1 MAFTVNDL
9 RDLLEILRT
18 MPEWKEALRRELL
31 GDELLALPG
40 LVRKLMAAVEEM
52 NRRLARVEQDIAEM
66 NRRLT
71 RVEQDI
77 AEMNRRLTRV
87 EQDVGVLK
95 ADVGV
100 LKADVE
106 VLKADVGVLKADVGV
121 LKADVGVL
129 KADVEVLKADV
140 EVLKADVGVLKAD
153 VEVLKADVGV
163 LKTDVA
169 TLKGDSLE
177 RKYRERPFVYFRRIV
192 RKSKVLT
199 DSEIEELL
207 SQAQAS
213 GALSE
218 ADVDEISRLDV
229 IVCGRRI
236 TDDSVA
242 YLAVEVSAKIDDY
255 DVERA
260 VRRAKLLEKIPGVVA
275 IPVVA
280 GEQLAPEGRRALM
293 QTTAWAVVD
302 GSAIESTSSAI

>member
-71 RVEQDI
+71 RVEQD
-77 AEMNRRLTRV
+77 V
-87 EQDVGVLK
+87 E
-95 ADVGV
+95 
-100 LKADVE
+100 
-106 VLKADVGVLKADVGV
+106 
-121 LKADVGVL
+121 VL

-140 EVLKADVGVLKAD
+140 EVLKADVGVLKADVEVLKAD

-260 VRRAKLLEKIPGVVA
+260 VRRAKLLAKIPGVVA

-280 GEQLAPEGRRALM
+280 GEQLAPEGRRALK
-293 QTTAWAVVD
+293 QTAAWAVVD
-302 GSAIESTSSAI
+302 GSAIESTSPAI

>member
-66 NRRLT
+66 NRRL
-71 RVEQDI
+71 
-77 AEMNRRLTRV
+77 ARV
-87 EQDVGVLK
+87 EQDV
-95 ADVGV
+95 
-100 LKADVE
+100 E
-106 VLKADVGVLKADVGV
+106 
-121 LKADVGVL
+121 VL

-140 EVLKADVGVLKAD
+140 EALKADVGVLKAD

-177 RKYRERPFVYFRRIV
+177 RKYCERPFVYFRRIV

-199 DSEIEELL
+199 DSKIEELL

>member
-71 RVEQDI
+71 RVEQD
-77 AEMNRRLTRV
+77 
-87 EQDVGVLK
+87 
-95 ADVGV
+95 
-100 LKADVE
+100 VE
-106 VLKADVGVLKADVGV
+106 VLKADVGVLKADVEV

>member
-1 MAFTVNDL
+1 MYPVFNYGPIIRAMAFTVNDF

-18 MPEWKEALRRELL
+18 MPDWKEALRRELL
-31 GDELLALPG
+31 GEEILMLPR
-40 LVRKLMAAVEEM
+40 LVRELIKAVEEM
-52 NRRLARVEQDIAEM
+52 SKRLYRVEQ
-66 NRRLT
+66 
-71 RVEQDI
+71 
-77 AEMNRRLTRV
+77 
-87 EQDVGVLK
+87 
-95 ADVGV
+95 
-100 LKADVE
+100 
-106 VLKADVGVLKADVGV
+106 
-121 LKADVGVL
+121 
-129 KADVEVLKADV
+129 DVEVLKADV

-207 SQAQAS
+207 SQAQAN

-229 IVCGRRI
+229 IVRGRRI

-260 VRRAKLLEKIPGVVA
+260 VRRAKLLAKIPGVVA

-280 GEQLAPEGRRALM
+280 GEQLAPEGRRALK
-293 QTTAWAVVD
+293 QTAAWAVVD
-302 GSAIESTSSAI
+302 GSAIESTSPAI

>member
-1 MAFTVNDL
+1 MYPVFNYGPIIRAMAFTVNDF

-31 GDELLALPG
+31 GEEILELPR
-40 LVRKLMAAVEEM
+40 LVRELIKAVEEM
-52 NRRLARVEQDIAEM
+52 SKRLYRVEQ
-66 NRRLT
+66 
-71 RVEQDI
+71 
-77 AEMNRRLTRV
+77 
-87 EQDVGVLK
+87 
-95 ADVGV
+95 
-100 LKADVE
+100 
-106 VLKADVGVLKADVGV
+106 
-121 LKADVGVL
+121 
-129 KADVEVLKADV
+129 DVEVLKADV
-140 EVLKADVGVLKAD
+140 EVLKADVGVLKED
-153 VEVLKADVGV
+153 VEVLKA
-163 LKTDVA
+163 DVA

-207 SQAQAS
+207 SQAQAN

-229 IVCGRRI
+229 IVRGRRI

-260 VRRAKLLEKIPGVVA
+260 VRRAKLLAKIPGVVA

-280 GEQLAPEGRRALM
+280 GEQLAPEGRRALK
-293 QTTAWAVVD
+293 QTAAWAVVD
-302 GSAIESTSSAI
+302 GSAIESTSPAI

>member
-1 MAFTVNDL
+1 MYPVFNYGPIIRAMAFTVNDF

-18 MPEWKEALRRELL
+18 MPDWKEALRRELL
-31 GDELLALPG
+31 GEEILELPR
-40 LVRKLMAAVEEM
+40 LVRELIKAVEEM
-52 NRRLARVEQDIAEM
+52 SKRLYRVEQ
-66 NRRLT
+66 
-71 RVEQDI
+71 
-77 AEMNRRLTRV
+77 
-87 EQDVGVLK
+87 
-95 ADVGV
+95 
-100 LKADVE
+100 
-106 VLKADVGVLKADVGV
+106 
-121 LKADVGVL
+121 
-129 KADVEVLKADV
+129 DVEVLKADV
-140 EVLKADVGVLKAD
+140 EVLKADVGVLKED
-153 VEVLKADVGV
+153 VEVLKA
-163 LKTDVA
+163 DVA

-207 SQAQAS
+207 SQAQAN

-229 IVCGRRI
+229 IVRGRRI

-260 VRRAKLLEKIPGVVA
+260 VRRAKLLAKIPGVVA

-280 GEQLAPEGRRALM
+280 GEQLAPEGRRALK
-293 QTTAWAVVD
+293 QTAAWAVVD
-302 GSAIESTSSAI
+302 GSAIESTSPAI

>member
-71 RVEQDI
+71 RVEQD
-77 AEMNRRLTRV
+77 V
-87 EQDVGVLK
+87 EVLK

-106 VLKADVGVLKADVGV
+106 VLKADVGVLKADVEV

-140 EVLKADVGVLKAD
+140 EVLKADVEVLKAD

>member
-1 MAFTVNDL
+1 MAFTVNDF

-18 MPEWKEALRRELL
+18 MPDWKEALRRELL
-31 GDELLALPG
+31 GEEILMLPR
-40 LVRKLMAAVEEM
+40 LVRELIKAVEEM
-52 NRRLARVEQDIAEM
+52 SKRLY
-66 NRRLT
+66 
-71 RVEQDI
+71 
-77 AEMNRRLTRV
+77 RV
-87 EQDVGVLK
+87 EQDV
-95 ADVGV
+95 
-100 LKADVE
+100 E
-106 VLKADVGVLKADVGV
+106 
-121 LKADVGVL
+121 VL

-140 EVLKADVGVLKAD
+140 EVLKA
-153 VEVLKADVGV
+153 
-163 LKTDVA
+163 DVA

-207 SQAQAS
+207 SQAQAN

-229 IVCGRRI
+229 IVRGRRI

-260 VRRAKLLEKIPGVVA
+260 VRRAKLLAKIPGVVA

-280 GEQLAPEGRRALM
+280 GEQLAPEGRRALK
-293 QTTAWAVVD
+293 QTAAWAVVD
-302 GSAIESTSSAI
+302 GSAIESTSPAI

>member
-1 MAFTVNDL
+1 MMAFTVNDF

-31 GDELLALPG
+31 GEEILALPR
-40 LVRKLMAAVEEM
+40 LVRELIKAVEEM
-52 NRRLARVEQDIAEM
+52 SKRLYRVEQ
-66 NRRLT
+66 
-71 RVEQDI
+71 
-77 AEMNRRLTRV
+77 
-87 EQDVGVLK
+87 
-95 ADVGV
+95 
-100 LKADVE
+100 
-106 VLKADVGVLKADVGV
+106 
-121 LKADVGVL
+121 
-129 KADVEVLKADV
+129 DVEVLKADV
-140 EVLKADVGVLKAD
+140 EVLKADVRVLKADVEVLKAD

-192 RKSKVLT
+192 RKSKVLA

-229 IVCGRRI
+229 IVRGRRI

-280 GEQLAPEGRRALM
+280 GEQLAPEGRRALK
-293 QTTAWAVVD
+293 QTVAWAVVD
-302 GSAIESTSSAI
+302 GSAVESTSPAI

>member
-31 GDELLALPG
+31 SDELLALPG

-52 NRRLARVEQDIAEM
+52 NRRL
-66 NRRLT
+66 
-71 RVEQDI
+71 
-77 AEMNRRLTRV
+77 TRV
-87 EQDVGVLK
+87 EQDV
-95 ADVGV
+95 
-100 LKADVE
+100 E
-106 VLKADVGVLKADVGV
+106 V

-140 EVLKADVGVLKAD
+140 EVLKADVEVLKADVEVLKAD

>member
-1 MAFTVNDL
+1 MYPVFNYGPIIRAMAFTVNDF

-31 GDELLALPG
+31 GEEILELPR
-40 LVRKLMAAVEEM
+40 LVRELIKAVEEM
-52 NRRLARVEQDIAEM
+52 SKRLY
-66 NRRLT
+66 
-71 RVEQDI
+71 
-77 AEMNRRLTRV
+77 RV
-87 EQDVGVLK
+87 EQDV
-95 ADVGV
+95 
-100 LKADVE
+100 E
-106 VLKADVGVLKADVGV
+106 V

-207 SQAQAS
+207 SQAQAN

-229 IVCGRRI
+229 IVRGRRI

-280 GEQLAPEGRRALM
+280 GEQLAPEGRRALK
-293 QTTAWAVVD
+293 QTAAWAIVD
-302 GSAIESTSSAI
+302 GSAIESTSPAI

>member
-1 MAFTVNDL
+1 MHPMYPVFNYGPIIRAMAFTVNDF

-31 GDELLALPG
+31 GEEILELPR
-40 LVRKLMAAVEEM
+40 LVRELIKAVEEM
-52 NRRLARVEQDIAEM
+52 SKRLYRVEQ
-66 NRRLT
+66 
-71 RVEQDI
+71 
-77 AEMNRRLTRV
+77 
-87 EQDVGVLK
+87 
-95 ADVGV
+95 
-100 LKADVE
+100 
-106 VLKADVGVLKADVGV
+106 
-121 LKADVGVL
+121 
-129 KADVEVLKADV
+129 DVEVLKADV

-207 SQAQAS
+207 SQAQAN

-229 IVCGRRI
+229 IVRGRRI

-280 GEQLAPEGRRALM
+280 GEQLAPEGRRALK
-293 QTTAWAVVD
+293 QTAAWAIVD
-302 GSAIESTSSAI
+302 GSAIESTSPAI